1 MKTFRNRTW
10 LSALLV
16 LVMLLGVGFMAL
28 EYVGEGATN
37 FSQWR

>member
-16 LVMLLGVGFMAL
+16 FVMLITVGLLANLSLM
-28 EYVGEGATN
+28 
-37 FSQWR
+37 R